1 MARWNEDDWPRN
13 RWPNFSYREL
23 VCKESG
29 INGMC
34 EDTMDRLQEV
44 RTAYGKGLTISSG
57 YRDITHSIEAEKI
70 EKHGR
75 AGAHSTGRA
84 VDLAVRGAEA
94 VRVLALALEAGFTGI
109 GVKQAG
115 EKRFIH
121 LDDIQPEDDFHVPR
135 PWIWSY

>member
-1 MARWNEDDWPRN
+1 MVYTRDNWPQD
-13 RWPNFSYREL
+13 RWPNFGFGEL

-29 INGMC
+29 INRMHT
-34 EDTMDRLQEV
+34 DTMDRLQRV
-44 RTAYGKGLTISSG
+44 RSDYGRSIAISSG
-57 YRDITHSIEAEKI
+57 YRDITHSIEAAKI

-84 VDLAVRGAEA
+84 VDLAVRGADA
-94 VRVLALALEAGFTGI
+94 VRVLALALDAGFTGI
-109 GVKQAG
+109 GVQQAG

-121 LDDIQPEDDFHVPR
+121 LDDIQPEDDFHVSR

>member
-1 MARWNEDDWPRN
+1 MAWHEDDWPRN

-23 VCKESG
+23 VCSQSG
-29 INGMC
+29 INKMC

-44 RTAYGKGLTISSG
+44 RTAYGRGLTISSG
-57 YRDITHSIEAEKI
+57 YRDVTHSIEAAKI

-84 VDLAVRGAEA
+84 VDLAVRGADA
-94 VRVLALALEAGFTGI
+94 VHLLSLALDAGFTGI

-121 LDDIQPEDDFHVPR
+121 LDDIQPEDDFHASR